1 MIFIRLS
8 SARSLGYVHPPFGS
22 IQVAFWCRGQA
33 DVAVEMGLYG
43 RAMHSEAMS
52 IFCNNDRNSTQ
63 SIVGALESAKLAAW
77 KTSSART
84 GGDARVPVAQG
95 RCQAEAYTVK
105 LGLKPVQEDQPE
117 KAVGLNR

>member
-1 MIFIRLS
+1 
-8 SARSLGYVHPPFGS
+8 
-22 IQVAFWCRGQA
+22 
-33 DVAVEMGLYG
+33 
-43 RAMHSEAMS
+43 MHSEAMS